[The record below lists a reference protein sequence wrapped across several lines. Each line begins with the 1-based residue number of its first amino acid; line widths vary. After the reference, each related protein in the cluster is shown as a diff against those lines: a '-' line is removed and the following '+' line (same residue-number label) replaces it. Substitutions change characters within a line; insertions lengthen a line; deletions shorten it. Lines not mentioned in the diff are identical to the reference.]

1 MATHSLSTL
10 VGDDEGD
17 ARVEAK
23 SVRAELQGL
32 ALPRSV
38 LSVSQEQETRLT
50 RSGTKHCSRLAET
63 EKPAVKCNLKF
74 CLKKKTN

>member
-32 ALPRSV
+32 AL
-38 LSVSQEQETRLT
+38 L
-50 RSGTKHCSRLAET
+50 RSGNIGHVQGSVHKIRDL
-63 EKPAVKCNLKF
+63 
-74 CLKKKTN
+74 